1 MTGSWKRYWD
11 RHAESVGSDE
21 PLRQVLRVTNRQ
33 PISHEAFSAVLHHVA
48 ALLELE
54 PTHAVLDL
62 GALKSDGL
70 LLVTDLP
77 DAARMWKFHDSVDRE
92 NAYFESEAN
101 DTPILGTWFDR
112 TWMELGRHVGFTE
125 VSALDQPPTFPYA
138 LYRFDLRC

>member
-1 MTGSWKRYWD
+1 MAADARTLELPAASFD
-11 RHAESVGSDE
+11 RVVIA
-21 PLRQVLRVTNRQ
+21 
-33 PISHEAFSAVLHHVA
+33 A
-48 ALLELE
+48 ALQHFE
-54 PTHAVLDL
+54 PGEVVRMFRLIV

-92 NAYFESEAN
+92 DAYFESEAN

-112 TWMELGRHVGFTE
+112 TWMEKLGRHVGFTE

-138 LYRFDLRC
+138 LYRFDLRCHK